1 MPNVALAPFKIPKR
15 DHDHV
20 GLYYNADMD
29 LSYCG
34 ERSGLLVPWFL
45 EITELIEEHEPELAG
60 TDELIQVIA
69 DAMDRTYGYGGFA
82 HYPFTG
88 IVTLAGHYNSQDG
101 DESLPPL
108 VTAVYENV
116 TMRVYDYS
124 IVSLVDN
131 TNGHQKIARFD

>member
-1 MPNVALAPFKIPKR
+1 MPNVALAPFKIPKQ

-20 GLYYNADMD
+20 GLFYNPDMG

-34 ERSGLLVPWFL
+34 ERSGLLLPWFL
-45 EITELIEEHEPELAG
+45 EITELIEENEPELAG
-60 TDELIQVIA
+60 TNELIQVIA
-69 DAMDRTYGYGGFA
+69 DAMDKTYGYGGFA
-82 HYPFTG
+82 HYPFNG
-88 IVTLAGHYNSQDG
+88 IVTLAGNYNSQDG

-116 TMRVYDYS
+116 TMRVYEYA
-124 IVSLVDN
+124 IVSLVDT